1 MNETSEQI
9 ETQIIEI
16 SKECSN
22 FLAPLKSEL
31 EQAEKRGLA
40 KEHIEQLREKIKRA
54 ETSDNITLA
63 SLNVRLIEAKK
74 RENKATAEKEAEI
87 ERRSASDKAIMKA
100 QMQGAWFREGG
111 DLAGFQ
117 AAWEEL
123 YKAEIMKRTL
133 ARVAGD
139 ERKGIRSIRNIFG
152 GV

>member
-1 MNETSEQI
+1 MNETSEQV
-9 ETQIIEI
+9 ETQIADI
-16 SKECSN
+16 SKECLS
-22 FLAPLKSEL
+22 FLAPLRLEL

-40 KEHIEQLREKIKRA
+40 KEHIEQLREKIKRV
-54 ETSDNITLA
+54 ETSDNVTLA

-100 QMQGAWFREGG
+100 QMQGAWIREGG
-111 DLAGFQ
+111 DLDGFH

-139 ERKGIRSIRNIFG
+139 ERKGIQSIKNIFG